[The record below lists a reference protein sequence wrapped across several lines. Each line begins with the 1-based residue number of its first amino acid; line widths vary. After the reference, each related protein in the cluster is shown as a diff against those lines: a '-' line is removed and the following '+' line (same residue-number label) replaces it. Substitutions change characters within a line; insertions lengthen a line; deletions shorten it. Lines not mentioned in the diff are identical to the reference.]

1 MKSFLLFIFTTVIF
15 YASAQPPRG
24 GGPQKITGRISGIL
38 IDSAS
43 NEILPYAAVVLQNPA
58 TGKDINGTITESD
71 GSFRF
76 NLIPVGT
83 YQMVISFVGYTPK
96 KMQVTTT
103 DKNPDLDLG
112 SIRLVSETTQLD
124 EVVVKGQR
132 DLVESRIDKIVYN
145 AEEDVANIGGDG
157 ADVLRRA
164 PLLNVDL
171 DGNVSL
177 RGSSNVQILI
187 NGKPSS
193 MFSSNPGDAL
203 RSIPADQIKKVEVIT
218 TPGAKYDGEGTAGII
233 NIITEKS
240 GPEGF
245 SGNADLSVGNRSNR
259 GSLNLNAGKGRFGV
273 NASLSSYYGW
283 PIVGTSEVDRV
294 TTIDGQ
300 EIRWNDS
307 GEVESDYLGYF
318 GNLGAFYDFNAY
330 NSITTSFRLR
340 GRSSNADGYY
350 ITTEDDPLNQSFS
363 QYGRDQISE
372 TSSGGYEWSLDYIKK
387 FAGMEGRELSMSY
400 KIDGSFSNQ
409 ENFINQED
417 LLGEDPQFFQDNI
430 NLNDGDNSEYTLQID
445 YVHPVSD
452 KIKIETGAKGV
463 MRDVVSD
470 FRFLEREQGQSDYEV
485 VPSATDKFNYD
496 QDVSAGYI
504 SANIG
509 LGENWGLL
517 TGVRYEHTYIR
528 GSLEEQA
535 NPFTNEYDNFLPNIT
550 LSRNFSQTTTLKAS
564 YNKRIQR
571 PGLRQINPFVERNNV
586 QNISYGNPQLDPEIT
601 HQYEL
606 NLNIFIKKIL
616 LNTSVYYRRAT
627 DVIQQITI
635 YNEEF
640 DRTETTFENIGSQ
653 DVFGL
658 NVFSSVTLFDK
669 WTIRG
674 GVNMNTFE
682 ATGVVEGQ
690 EVSRT
695 AYQLNGNINSNLKL
709 DKNWVIDLFGFYRAE
724 QQTIQGYIPSFT
736 LMAMGIRKTFWEDRA
751 SLGIRIIEPF
761 FENKTFE
768 GKVEGSNFVQTTE
781 TVRPFRSF
789 GLSFSYKFGKLD
801 FRARQRRSRIE
812 NDDVKESGSGEQ
824 QQF

>member
-1 MKSFLLFIFTTVIF
+1 MKTFLGLVLCLVTFATV
-15 YASAQPPRG
+15 AQPPRG
-24 GGPQKITGRISGIL
+24 NGQQKITGRISGIL

-43 NEILPYAAVVLQNPA
+43 NEALPYAAVVLKNPQS
-58 TGKDINGTITESD
+58 GKDINGTITEGD
-71 GSFRF
+71 GSFKF
-76 NLIPVGT
+76 SLVPVGT
-83 YQMVISFVGYTPK
+83 YDLVISFVGYSPK
-96 KMQVTTT
+96 KLSVTTT
-103 DKNPDLDLG
+103 NKNPDLDLG
-112 SIRLVSETTQLD
+112 NVELISVTTELD

-132 DLVESRIDKIVYN
+132 DLVESKIDKIVYN

-193 MFSSNPGDAL
+193 MFSANPGDAL
-203 RSIPADQIKKVEVIT
+203 RSIPSDQIKKVEVIT
-218 TPGAKYDGEGTAGII
+218 TPGAKYDGEGTAGIV
-233 NIITEKS
+233 NIITEKA

-259 GSLNLNAGKGRFGV
+259 GSLNLNAGKGRFGF
-273 NASLSSYYGW
+273 NASISSYYGW
-283 PIVGTSEVDRV
+283 PITGSSEVNRI

-300 EIRWNDS
+300 QIRWNDS

-318 GNLGAFYDFNAY
+318 GNMGAFYDINAY

-340 GRSSNADGYY
+340 GRNSDSDGFYV
-350 ITTEDDPLNQSFS
+350 TTEDNPTIPAFF
-363 QYGRDQISE
+363 QYGRNQDSE
-372 TSSGGYEWSLDYIKK
+372 SGSGGYEWSVDYIKK
-387 FAGMEGRELSMSY
+387 FAGTEGRELSMSY
-400 KIDGSFSNQ
+400 KLDGSFSNQ
-409 ENFINQED
+409 ENYIMQED
-417 LLGEDPQFFQDNI
+417 LLGDNPVFFQDNI
-430 NLNDGDNSEYTLQID
+430 NLNDGDNKENTLQID
-445 YVHPVSD
+445 YVHPVTD
-452 KIKIETGAKGV
+452 KFKIEAGAKGV
-463 MRDVVSD
+463 LRDVVSD
-470 FRFLEREQGQSDYEV
+470 FRFLEKEQGQTDYEIV
-485 VPSATDKFNYD
+485 DALTDKFTYD

-517 TGVRYEHTYIR
+517 TGLRYEHTYIN
-528 GSLEEQA
+528 GNLEEQS

-550 LSRNFSQTTTLKAS
+550 VSRNFSQTTTLKAS

-586 QNISYGNPQLDPEIT
+586 QNISFGNPELDPEIT

-606 NLNIFIKKIL
+606 NLNVFIKKVL
-616 LNTSVYYRRAT
+616 LNTSVYYRKAT

-635 YNEEF
+635 FNEDQ
-640 DRTETTFENIGSQ
+640 DRTETSFDNIGSQ
-653 DVFGL
+653 DVYGL
-658 NVFSSVTLFDK
+658 NIFSSVTLFEK
-669 WTIRG
+669 WTLRG

-682 ATGVVEGQ
+682 ARGTVEGR
-690 EVSRT
+690 EVSRN
-695 AYQLNGNINSNLKL
+695 AYQINGNINSNLNL
-709 DKNWVIDLFGFYRAE
+709 EKNWVIDLFGFYRAE

-736 LMAMGIRKTFWEDRA
+736 LMALGARKTFWDDRA
-751 SLGIRIIEPF
+751 SLGIRIVEPF
-761 FENKTFE
+761 FENKTFK
-768 GKVEGSNFVQTTE
+768 GKVEGSNFVQTSE

-789 GLSFSYKFGKLD
+789 GISMSYKFGKLD